1 MESFSNHR
9 ACLFFKQQFENL
21 YQQKSLE
28 KKVVR
33 RHMEFKLMNIFE
45 YEISGKMV
53 EVRENKVLIVSFLCT
68 SIERLVGIVS
78 HLQIIN
84 TCVVIRIRQHHFRIF
99 VLECVRSPAKLKKAE
114 KVL

>member
-9 ACLFFKQQFENL
+9 ACLFSKQQFENL
-21 YQQKSLE
+21 YQQKTLGK

-53 EVRENKVLIVSFLCT
+53 EVRENKVLIVLFLCAH
-68 SIERLVGIVS
+68 V
-78 HLQIIN
+78 
-84 TCVVIRIRQHHFRIF
+84 
-99 VLECVRSPAKLKKAE
+99 
-114 KVL
+114 